1 MDYIKVGQI
10 IGTFGIRG
18 EIKLFPITSDI
29 NRFSKPANYY
39 IGIDGPTV
47 TVNKYRQD
55 KNLVIIKFNEFD
67 NINLVEQYKG
77 EYLYVSSDDLMEL
90 EDDQY
95 YYHDLIGL
103 KVYEKSEYIG
113 EIIDIIENPTNDIYV
128 VKTAEG
134 LEFYLPAVKQFI
146 LDVDLQ
152 NGSMEVKLI
161 QGMKDEI

>member
-29 NRFSKPANYY
+29 NRFDRPVEYY

-47 TVNKYRQD
+47 TVGKYRQD
-55 KNLVIIKFNEFD
+55 KNILIIKFNEFD

-77 EYLYVSSDDLMEL
+77 EYLYISSDDLMEL
-90 EDDQY
+90 EEDQY
-95 YYHDLIGL
+95 YHHDILGL
-103 KVYEKSEYIG
+103 KVYENTEHIG
-113 EIIDIIENPTNDIYV
+113 EIIDIIENPSNDIYV
-128 VKTAEG
+128 VKTTEG
-134 LEFYLPAVKQFI
+134 REFYLPAVKQFI
-146 LDVDLQ
+146 KKVDLT
-152 NGSMEVKLI
+152 NRCMEVKLI